1 MLSYADFMKAESI
14 ANGDDVVGLTP
25 LEIKAKRAAEKAY
38 QSVIDG
44 ESERLE
50 RMAIEDECWTGDFR
64 DDD

>member
-1 MLSYADFMKAESI
+1 MLSYSDFMQAESR
-14 ANGDDVVGLTP
+14 ANGDDVIGLSP

-38 QSVIDG
+38 QAVIDE

>member
-1 MLSYADFMKAESI
+1 MLSYSDFMREESR
-14 ANGDDVVGLTP
+14 ANGDDVVGLSP

-38 QSVIDG
+38 QTVIDK
-44 ESERLE
+44 EMERLE

>member
-1 MLSYADFMKAESI
+1 MLSYSDFMLEESR
-14 ANGDDVVGLTP
+14 ANGDDVVGLSP

-38 QSVIDG
+38 QAVIDE

>member
-1 MLSYADFMKAESI
+1 MLSYSDFMQAESR
-14 ANGDDVVGLTP
+14 ANGDDAIGLTT

-38 QSVIDG
+38 QAVIDE

>member
-1 MLSYADFMKAESI
+1 MLTYADFMKAESR

-38 QSVIDG
+38 EAVMQA
-44 ESERLE
+44 ESDRLE
-50 RMAIEDECWTGDFR
+50 MLAIEEECWTGDFR